1 MKKIYQSLATI
12 LTMAVASVAFTACS
26 SDGGDEDG
34 GNGGGTGGGSLS
46 STIPTTTP
54 KDINGNLLRLKTIVG
69 GPDGNCT
76 LTYDAN
82 GVPSQFNL
90 GNEGKVTVNGNKITY
105 TYEASW
111 GNNNW
116 EKINDEYIVTLNS
129 DGLVT
134 GIAMTTKEEIQ
145 QTYFESA
152 VTQGSVTFSYNGQ
165 KQLVKIT
172 GTGTTHKEEDGE
184 KWSYQTT
191 FTQTNT
197 WNNGNLTKTEVV
209 ANYTGGGQATT
220 TFTYTYGSLVNTTK
234 QYPYRIADSAINLG
248 EGMAVFA
255 LLGYFGVGPANL
267 PTSYTEKLVENYS
280 GEAPFT
286 EENTYTTSYT
296 LNSNGSIAT
305 EKEGNQTI
313 TYTYTTISD
322 DNNSNSG
329 TASDLVGTWRI
340 SKEDGVSMDGT
351 NGTWFIFNANGK
363 GYEED
368 HYPGETERWPITWS
382 YDASKKTLTVVDVE
396 DPKDTVT
403 DVWEVV
409 SFTSTKLV
417 MRIHGN
423 EFEFIKVN

>member
-286 EENTYTTSYT
+286 EENTYTLSYT

-305 EKEGNQTI
+305 EKEGN
-313 TYTYTTISD
+313 
-322 DNNSNSG
+322 
-329 TASDLVGTWRI
+329 
-340 SKEDGVSMDGT
+340 
-351 NGTWFIFNANGK
+351 
-363 GYEED
+363 
-368 HYPGETERWPITWS
+368 
-382 YDASKKTLTVVDVE
+382 
-396 DPKDTVT
+396 
-403 DVWEVV
+403 
-409 SFTSTKLV
+409 
-417 MRIHGN
+417 
-423 EFEFIKVN
+423 